1 MVANEKL
8 NSFLFA
14 LFGFGKARNKAH
26 TLLIILIHATGWCI
40 FLMLPLLFYP
50 VRISNNRIFLR
61 EVVDKLFLIGF
72 FYLNYYWLIPRFFS
86 KKHAW
91 IYFSAILCCYIVY
104 FTQNIFVRSQYGF
117 FPREAGRVLK
127 ILPPPAEAD
136 KPPLVLRAFTPEAIV
151 TTDTADALFPR
162 FTPAIREPVFM
173 GLPRGIILVSLH
185 STLSSFCLLLLMG
198 GFIRLTFSFIRNQ
211 NEKKILENANLNAE
225 VSFLKSQINPHFLF
239 NTLNGIYSLANARS
253 PHVEKAI
260 LELSQMFRYVLYES
274 GTEKIELHK
283 DIAYITNYIN
293 LQRLRLAQKV
303 QINYKVT
310 GETKCLQIAP
320 LLLISF
326 IENAFKHGV
335 SYVHPSTISVEIAI
349 FDETLTLV
357 VSNPVFEKKKFESGG
372 IGLKNTLR
380 RLELIYPGKYLLDMV
395 THNHLYVVNFK
406 INLQSD

>member
-14 LFGFGKARNKAH
+14 LFGFGKARSKAH
-26 TLLIILIHATGWCI
+26 ILLIILIHATGWCI

-50 VRISNNRIFLR
+50 VKINNNRIFLR
-61 EVVDKLFLIGF
+61 ELVDKLFLVAF
-72 FYLNYYWLIPRFFS
+72 FYFNYYFLIPRFFS
-86 KKHAW
+86 KKKVW
-91 IYFSAILCCYIVY
+91 IYFSSVLLCYIVY
-104 FTQNIFVRSQYGF
+104 FSQNVFVRYQYGLL
-117 FPREAGRVLK
+117 PREAGRVLK
-127 ILPPPAEAD
+127 VLPPLAAGD
-136 KPPLVLRAFTPEAIV
+136 KPPLVFRAITPEGV
-151 TTDTADALFPR
+151 LSSDTADVLLPR

-173 GLPRGIILVSLH
+173 GVPRGIAFLSLNN
-185 STLSSFCLLLLMG
+185 TLSSFCLLLLMG

-310 GETKCLQIAP
+310 GETKSLYIAP

-335 SYVHPSTISVEIAI
+335 SYVHPSTISVEISI

-357 VSNPVFEKKKFESGG
+357 VSNTIFEKKKFESGG

-395 THNHLYVVNFK
+395 THNHLYVVNLK